1 MKKFLIA
8 TLVLLGS
15 ISLANAD
22 RVSVGVSLTGAV
34 FDAEGAKEIFSGNHA
49 GDVAS
54 TKVIKNSRTE
64 GEDAE
69 GAFALGSVFAEFSL
83 ADQLSLG
90 VSYVPHSSDSEEAQ
104 NVQNIGG
111 TTNVPSNHTA
121 EATNKVKVSFEDLYT
136 VYALAKFN
144 ENVYAKAGLV
154 QVELITDEN
163 LGTGGAYGNDTL
175 EGFTIAL
182 GYNMDMADGMFIRG
196 EAMYMEIDGTT
207 LTNANDSTKSVTAD
221 GIDGYG
227 ATISVGKSF

>member
-15 ISLANAD
+15 ISLANAE
-22 RVSVGVSLTGAV
+22 RFNIGVSLTGAV
-34 FDAEGAKEIFSGNHA
+34 FEATGAKEIFSGDHSS
-49 GDVAS
+49 GTTS
-54 TKVIKNSRTE
+54 TKVTKNASSE
-64 GEDAE
+64 KENAE
-69 GAFALGSVFAEFSL
+69 GGFALGSVFAEAMMNDKF
-83 ADQLSLG
+83 ALG
-90 VSYVPHSSDSEEAQ
+90 VSYVPHSSDSEEAE
-104 NVQNIGG
+104 NIQNIGG
-111 TTNVPSNHTA
+111 TTYNISA
-121 EATNKVKVSFEDLYT
+121 QATNKVKVSFEDLTT